1 MMEGIEEAGVDFK
14 EVRFVMG
21 LLDEFIVWE
30 DGWGVKEEI
39 FLIVLSGGAGG
50 WGR

>member
-1 MMEGIEEAGVDFK
+1 
-14 EVRFVMG
+14 MG

-30 DGWGVKEEI
+30 GVGWVKEEI
-39 FLIVLSGGAGG
+39 FMIVLSGGAGG